1 MEDDYTLQID
11 NALAMLAEKI
21 VEINTRIDNLSTV
34 DLPTDVIEMY
44 AKAKVVDKYIAVGV
58 PVNVALSIV
67 GIEVDTDMLSNVPE
81 KGVEQSEVLE
91 GYQTTMRSLQSSIE
105 ALKAVFDYAKMYDD
119 KEEDTKA
126 NTEGQMLV
134 EEEDHHEENFTQ
146 KEGVSDEEEETNETD
161 TDEKDSKED

>member
-1 MEDDYTLQID
+1 MEDEYTLQID

-21 VEINTRIDNLSTV
+21 AEVNQRIDNLSTI

-44 AKAKVVDKYIAVGV
+44 AKAKVVDRYVTMGV
-58 PVNVALSIV
+58 PVNAALAIV

-81 KGVEQSEVLE
+81 KGIEQSEVLE

-119 KEEDTKA
+119 KEEEDTDKEM
-126 NTEGQMLV
+126 TE
-134 EEEDHHEENFTQ
+134 DDT
-146 KEGVSDEEEETNETD
+146 EGVSDETEETSEATED
-161 TDEKDSKED
+161 GTDEEDSKED